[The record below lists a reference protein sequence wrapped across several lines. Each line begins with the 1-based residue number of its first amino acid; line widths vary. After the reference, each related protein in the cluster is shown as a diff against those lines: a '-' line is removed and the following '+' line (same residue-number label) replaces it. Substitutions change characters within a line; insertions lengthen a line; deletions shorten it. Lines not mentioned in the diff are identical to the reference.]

1 MKLVDLNYYECYDLI
16 IKNGI
21 FSNMSNDRVIT
32 EAFFKEIGKTQ
43 EQLGE
48 EVGVSQSAV
57 SQWKLRQRIPRGVL
71 LYFRKAYP
79 KLHCWSLSDVPLNQ
93 KRRRK

>member
-1 MKLVDLNYYECYDLI
+1 
-16 IKNGI
+16 
-21 FSNMSNDRVIT
+21 MSNDRVIV

-43 EQLGE
+43 GQLGE

-57 SQWKLRQRIPRGVL
+57 SQWKLRKRIPRGVL